1 MVAKGSY
8 TPKSGALAGAT
19 FPSYYQY
26 QNARAQERGF
36 GSYAEER
43 RMSGIGNP
51 LVRFMIDRAVHG
63 PAGMTRKDAT
73 DSVRA
78 WYQAQPYKGPSLRA
92 GDPSYSTAQG
102 ARKRAALIYMY
113 NHGIDLTPDE
123 KDTEVPY

>member
-8 TPKSGALAGAT
+8 TPKSGVLAGTT

-51 LVRFMIDRAVHG
+51 LVRFMIERAVHG
-63 PAGMTRKDAT
+63 PAGMTRADART
-73 DSVRA
+73 SVRA
-78 WYQAQPYKGPSLRA
+78 WYQAQPYKGPSTRA
-92 GDPSYSTAQG
+92 GDPNYSRAQG
-102 ARKRAALIYMY
+102 QRKAAAIRYMY
-113 NHGIDLTPDE
+113 DHGIDLSSDE
-123 KDTEVPY
+123 KDDDVPY